1 VSSIRVVVA
10 LSYCLLCVL
19 VGIAF
24 PQQPDRFESLLA
36 SAQDAQTR
44 SDFQAAAK
52 FYSEAVALHPEIP
65 ELRANL
71 GLMYYQLGNAEQ
83 AREVFRQT
91 LRLKPGLFVPEL
103 FLGLGY
109 VKEKRFNEAVPYL
122 KQAVFSQPGD
132 ARAALALGQAYTGLG
147 KSRLAISTY
156 RHLIEHNPQDADG
169 WFHLGV
175 SYLEQV
181 EDDARVLLA
190 KHKGSGYLHALIA
203 NSFAEQ
209 KAYVQATEAYKKA
222 LQSPTYPPGT
232 HAAYGFV
239 LLHQHELSS
248 AERELNIELASHPG
262 SLIAKLGMAGLHV
275 EQGAADKGAR
285 ELAGIWNAD
294 VAFLRVNAPMFVAG
308 LSASRLL
315 QLQEALKNGKANGN
329 IPEAVISLF
338 EKGSAL
344 SRAVQKP
351 KATGSVDKP
360 TWPLNQSAAT
370 LHASGKYRE
379 CTDLLVAQFHSLQVR
394 QVSLLADCAYSSAA
408 FQVTFTAAE
417 KLVLNQATEAEGLY
431 WEIRSVQ
438 KLAGEALDHASELNS
453 DSPMLHVLLGDI
465 YRQRKYWPDAQNEYR
480 KALALKPEDGGA
492 LFGLSLALLADGK
505 TDLARE
511 LSEASLRK
519 SPDDPEFNAVM
530 GEILSAQHDFSGAE
544 PYLKKALNTKPE
556 LVPHVHA
563 LLGRVYSET
572 GRTEQAIAEFRM
584 GLADDKDGRI
594 HFQLGRVYLK
604 LGDRESAQKAF
615 EVSERLRREGLTR
628 AEVAMQQGENSDE
641 SQ

>member
-1 VSSIRVVVA
+1 
-10 LSYCLLCVL
+10 
-19 VGIAF
+19 
-24 PQQPDRFESLLA
+24 
-36 SAQDAQTR
+36 
-44 SDFQAAAK
+44 
-52 FYSEAVALHPEIP
+52 
-65 ELRANL
+65 
-71 GLMYYQLGNAEQ
+71 
-83 AREVFRQT
+83 
-91 LRLKPGLFVPEL
+91 
-103 FLGLGY
+103 
-109 VKEKRFNEAVPYL
+109 
-122 KQAVFSQPGD
+122 
-132 ARAALALGQAYTGLG
+132 
-147 KSRLAISTY
+147 
-156 RHLIEHNPQDADG
+156 
-169 WFHLGV
+169 
-175 SYLEQV
+175 
-181 EDDARVLLA
+181 
-190 KHKGSGYLHALIA
+190 
-203 NSFAEQ
+203 
-209 KAYVQATEAYKKA
+209 
-222 LQSPTYPPGT
+222 
-232 HAAYGFV
+232 
-239 LLHQHELSS
+239 
-248 AERELNIELASHPG
+248 
-262 SLIAKLGMAGLHV
+262 MAGLHV
-275 EQGAADKGAR
+275 EQGAVDEGAR
-285 ELAGIWNAD
+285 ELAEIWNAD
-294 VAFLRVNAPMFVAG
+294 VAFLQVNAPMFVAG
-308 LSASRLL
+308 LSAPRLL
-315 QLQEALKNGKANGN
+315 QLQEALENGRANGN
-329 IPEAVISLF
+329 IPESVTSLF

-344 SRAVQKP
+344 SRAAQKP

-370 LHASGKYRE
+370 LYASGKYRE
-379 CTDLLVAQFHSLQVR
+379 CTDLLVAQFHSLQVT
-394 QVSLLADCAYSSAA
+394 QVNLLADCAYSSAA

-438 KLAGEALDHASELNS
+438 KLAGEALAHASELNS

-480 KALALKPEDGGA
+480 KALALKPEDDGA

-505 TDLARE
+505 TDRARE

-572 GRTEQAIAEFRM
+572 GRAEQAIAEFRM

-641 SQ
+641 SR